1 MTETKPSLPY
11 RPDIDGLR
19 AIAVLSVIAFH
30 ATKRISGGFVGVDVF
45 FVISGYLISF
55 IIYTSLQN
63 GTFSFADFYARRIKR
78 IFPALIL
85 VLFTSWVLGWFL
97 LEPASYVS
105 LGKHIVASAAFASNI
120 LFWTEAGYFDTA
132 ASFKPLLHLWSLGI
146 EEQFYLVLPVFLFL
160 LWKSK
165 KNLGHWIVIL
175 LGLSFAINVTCTGY
189 SPVASFYLPFSRF
202 WELLTGAA
210 LAYVS
215 LNHRTRLET
224 FQLTNIFGSVERQ
237 ILVRDLMAFTGI
249 VVILAGIFVVSEAS
263 AFPGWWALLPV
274 LGAALM
280 IAAGPGAIINRSV
293 MSSKVMTSI
302 GLISYPLYLWHW
314 PLLTFGRLTSFGIE
328 HPKLTTISMIL
339 LAFLLS
345 TLTYHLV
352 EKRVRYQVT
361 SVIRNIVPVLS
372 IFLGLMVVI
381 GAITFLNKGWSSRY
395 PEPVHQFLDYEYD
408 YQADFRNNLC
418 LLSGSEKDFDEECE
432 GTITDPAAPLIMV
445 WGDSHGAM
453 LFQSLR
459 QAGRLRNISVAQY
472 TSSSC
477 PPILNF
483 EKANRPLCKSINDA
497 ILKKIVDLKPDTI
510 VMAHD
515 WPQSVGEGSLNKL
528 PATVAKLRALGV
540 QRIVL
545 VGPVPHWIGSLPSN
559 IARVMRGEY
568 HSSVPDRQTKLL
580 DTSIPLLNEIMLQTA
595 ESLSLEY
602 VNSYRNFCNSS
613 GCLVTVEVAGKRDLT
628 SFDHAHLTKAASEF
642 LINLNVKK
650 IFGK

>member
-1 MTETKPSLPY
+1 M
-11 RPDIDGLR
+11 
-19 AIAVLSVIAFH
+19 
-30 ATKRISGGFVGVDVF
+30 
-45 FVISGYLISF
+45 
-55 IIYTSLQN
+55 
-63 GTFSFADFYARRIKR
+63 
-78 IFPALIL
+78 
-85 VLFTSWVLGWFL
+85 
-97 LEPASYVS
+97 
-105 LGKHIVASAAFASNI
+105 
-120 LFWTEAGYFDTA
+120 
-132 ASFKPLLHLWSLGI
+132 
-146 EEQFYLVLPVFLFL
+146 LPVFLFL

-352 EKRVRYQVT
+352 ERGCVA
-361 SVIRNIVPVLS
+361 SCLSNPVLFQS
-372 IFLGLMVVI
+372 VFFLIDG
-381 GAITFLNKGWSSRY
+381 GDQHFLTKAGQPL

-445 WGDSHGAM
+445 WAIPM
-453 LFQSLR
+453 VLCFQSLR

-483 EKANRPLCKSINDA
+483 EKANRPL
-497 ILKKIVDLKPDTI
+497 LK
-510 VMAHD
+510 H
-515 WPQSVGEGSLNKL
+515 
-528 PATVAKLRALGV
+528 
-540 QRIVL
+540 
-545 VGPVPHWIGSLPSN
+545 
-559 IARVMRGEY
+559 
-568 HSSVPDRQTKLL
+568 
-580 DTSIPLLNEIMLQTA
+580 
-595 ESLSLEY
+595 
-602 VNSYRNFCNSS
+602 
-613 GCLVTVEVAGKRDLT
+613 
-628 SFDHAHLTKAASEF
+628 
-642 LINLNVKK
+642 
-650 IFGK
+650 